1 MNHSK
6 EEIMANAQ
14 HDNELGKSHYTLN
27 YGMRL
32 EQGTVDDMTHPH
44 VQVTL
49 PGGAEGSMALHVIN
63 GTADEIKAQLLESV
77 DAFFEI
83 YAGIDANI
91 PCRG

>member
-1 MNHSK
+1 
-6 EEIMANAQ
+6 MANAQ
-14 HDNELGKSHYTLN
+14 HDNDNKLEKSKFSLN

-32 EQGTVDDMTHPH
+32 EKGTVDDMTHPQ

-49 PGGAEGSMALHVIN
+49 PGGVEGSMALHVIN

-91 PCRG
+91 PCQG